1 MGPPKERSRDQ
12 RWWWQQYLGR
22 GRSAGAGAGAVRCE
36 LSETGPSASAGACR
50 PEPRPSRKEREG
62 EREGTVTAL
71 LRLGDL
77 DSAAWGLTGTLCFGA
92 RIADW
97 MIGGGR
103 EGKGGVLKDGIFG
116 GKGDEDSGRVAGCWD
131 AWGASHLLSSRSPGT
146 WLIARLAGEHWL
158 PPTSL
163 PAVTAWYSRT
173 CAGGKGDRQQDGEP
187 RETGR
192 QMRKRVRETGD
203 EGRKAKARV

>member
-22 GRSAGAGAGAVRCE
+22 GRSAGAGAGAGAVRCE

-97 MIGGGR
+97 MIGGG
-103 EGKGGVLKDGIFG
+103 EGKG
-116 GKGDEDSGRVAGCWD
+116 R
-131 AWGASHLLSSRSPGT
+131 GASSKMGFLGGRAMRTLDGLLGAGM
-146 WLIARLAGEHWL
+146 LGEHRTCSAREAL
-158 PPTSL
+158 APGSL
-163 PAVTAWYSRT
+163 PAWLGSTGYHQPACQPSQPGTAGH
-173 CAGGKGDRQQDGEP
+173 AL
-187 RETGR
+187 
-192 QMRKRVRETGD
+192 
-203 EGRKAKARV
+203 EGRATDNRTGSRERREDR